1 MFHKGKIEKALKP
14 SQRKSITEFASHF
27 GSGLSYEEKRRN
39 KRIVSVFLA
48 VLGILALVCIGY
60 FITDV
65 LIKITEAPVPQQ
77 AAILNFKEAEKWILS
92 PTIQG

>member
-39 KRIVSVFLA
+39 KRILSAALA
-48 VLGILALVCIGY
+48 GLGILLLICIGY

-65 LIKITEAPVPQQ
+65 FIKITETPINPT
-77 AAILNFKEAEKWILS
+77 AAITGSANGLYSL
-92 PTIQG
+92 

>member
-39 KRIVSVFLA
+39 KRILSAVLA
-48 VLGILALVCIGY
+48 VLGILLLICIGY
-60 FITDV
+60 FVTDV
-65 LIKITEAPVPQQ
+65 FIKITEMPTN
-77 AAILNFKEAEKWILS
+77 AAASANEAVKWTLFPI
-92 PTIQG
+92 IRD

>member
-39 KRIVSVFLA
+39 KRILSVILA
-48 VLGILALVCIGY
+48 ALGILLLVCVGY

-65 LIKITEAPVPQQ
+65 LIKITESPVTRQ
-77 AAILNFKEAEKWILS
+77 AAIFDFKEAEKWILF